1 MNLLAES
8 PKLVTSEEQTGCHDT
23 EKKPQLVCEYKEFFY
38 IVFFDKK
45 VTTTRIQLYCRH
57 M

>member
-8 PKLVTSEEQTGCHDT
+8 PKLLTSEEQTGCPDS
-23 EKKPQLVCEYKEFFY
+23 EKKPQSVCEYKKFFY

-45 VTTTRIQLYCRH
+45 SGHNPGPVIL
-57 M
+57 